1 MSDGVDMEVTGF
13 GMPWEKDFNYSQ
25 GLKVG
30 DTIYLS
36 GQINHDADGNL
47 VGIGDMEAQIRQA
60 YANVATVL
68 EHYGATLAKV
78 VEDVVFVTDI
88 DAAMVSVPIVRRDL
102 FAGTAPCTLTMVQ
115 VSRLSFPETL
125 VEIKCTARV

>member
-47 VGIGDMEAQIRQA
+47 VGIGDLEAQIRQA

-68 EHYGATLAKV
+68 EHYGATLANV
-78 VEDVVFVTDI
+78 LRTSSSSPTLMPRWCRCRSCGAI
-88 DAAMVSVPIVRRDL
+88 SLPVRRL
-102 FAGTAPCTLTMVQ
+102 
-115 VSRLSFPETL
+115 
-125 VEIKCTARV
+125 AR